1 MNIDAEIER
10 VKMAMEKTKSEQ
22 LKRDYRKYLVKL
34 VKKRCEI
41 NVK

>member
-10 VKMAMEKTKSEQ
+10 VQTAMEKTKSTQ
-22 LKRDYRKYLVKL
+22 LKRDYRKYLAKL

-41 NVK
+41 NGK